1 MRTQVISVK
10 LKLEH
15 STEQKKLLKEFATAY
30 VGALNFISEKVH
42 KDLNKTQSN
51 KKIQEALYHEIR
63 EKFPIGAQTTCSA
76 CQQVASSY
84 KQLWTTAKKHAQN
97 VKKGWTKKLYK
108 GLDKAPEYRAL
119 TVTMQYNR
127 DYSWSKNQEVS
138 VGTLGGRIKL
148 KYQGWGKHLEM
159 IKEGAP
165 TGAAKLW
172 YDKTSKQWY
181 LIVSIE
187 LQKEDIDPKDLK
199 KVKGVDV
206 GQRCLAVSTTNTGE
220 TKFVHGGVVKAKC
233 RHYQRV
239 RKGLQ
244 SKGTRRSKKALMRLS
259 MRERRFRSDVN
270 HKLAHSVLESSILVG
285 MEDLG
290 ECRENT
296 IKKRKKARNGA
307 TEKQTQATRESSS
320 WSYAEAYQFVSYKS
334 FFYDSVVVQVDARNT
349 SKGCSKCGNVD
360 DRNRP
365 QGALIFR
372 CTSCGHTVHSDKNGS
387 DNILVRTLLKRQDLL
402 STGRLS
408 TVPDTTQVV
417 SEVPGVD
424 GQLAGVKGQA
434 ATSLASR

>member
-1 MRTQVISVK
+1 MRTQAISIK
-10 LKLEH
+10 LKLEP
-15 STEQKKLLKEFATAY
+15 SVEQKKLLMEFATAY
-30 VGALNFISEKVH
+30 VGALNFISKKVH

-51 KKIQEALYHEIR
+51 KKIQEDLYHEVR
-63 EKFPIGAQTTCSA
+63 EKFLIGAQTTCSA

-97 VKKGWTKKLYK
+97 VKKGWTKKLYR
-108 GLDKAPEYRAL
+108 GLDKAPEYKSP

-138 VGTLGGRIKL
+138 VGTMDGRIKL
-148 KYQGWGKHLEM
+148 KYHGWNKHLEM

-187 LQKEDIDPKDLK
+187 LQREDIDPRDLM

-220 TKFVHGGVVKAKC
+220 TNFVHGGQVKSKC

-244 SKGTRRSKKALMRLS
+244 SKGTRSSKKVLARLS

-270 HKLAHSVLESSILVG
+270 HKLAHSVLEESILVG

-290 ECRENT
+290 GCRENT

-307 TEKQTQATRESSS
+307 TAKQTQATRESSS

-360 DRNRP
+360 DGNRP
-365 QGALIFR
+365 GGALIFK

-408 TVPDTTQVV
+408 TAPGIAQVV

-424 GQLAGVKGQA
+424 GHQSGVKGQA
-434 ATSLASR
+434 VMSFASR